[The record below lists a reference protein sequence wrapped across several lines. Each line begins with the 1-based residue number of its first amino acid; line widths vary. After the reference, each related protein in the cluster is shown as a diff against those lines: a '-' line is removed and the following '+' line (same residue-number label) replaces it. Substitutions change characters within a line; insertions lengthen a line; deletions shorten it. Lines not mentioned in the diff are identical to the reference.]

1 MGRIPRRPIP
11 GIPRPP
17 TKPPEPTEPT
27 EAPEPPEPKGESY
40 PLHGGRVVGS
50 ILKEHNIKYVF
61 GIPAT
66 HVWALE
72 TGFHEHGIKRIHT
85 RHQQGAAYAADAYAR
100 CTRSPGVCFGT
111 AGMGVT
117 DSVSGIN
124 QAWHARSPVVGLF
137 GMHEWDQSGRGTLQE
152 VYPSRICD
160 TMTKWSIDIDDRRL
174 VPLYLRQA
182 LRECMVYP
190 PGPIVLGL
198 TMRALGSIR
207 DEDSLLGDVPMEAM
221 ASPSPTPGDPNAVD
235 RVVDLLLD
243 AKRPVIVAGEGV
255 YWSDAASELR
265 ELAELLNIPINMRRM
280 ARGAVPEDHPLAVG
294 GPYRAD
300 FWSEADVIVIVGLRL
315 GWFERGG
322 MPPAWPRQAK
332 RIVVNESATDGWAPL
347 PTEES
352 IVGSP
357 KLVLRQ
363 MIDRAKSRIRQVPPS
378 NGWLEHLALCRRAL
392 EEGLAEDEA
401 DYEKHSPIHPWILS
415 REIADFLDPS
425 ATIIL
430 DSFLCSTYLSDKIR
444 ARFPGQILDS
454 GEAGGHGHGI
464 GMGIGAQLA
473 RPGKQVIV
481 LASDTSMGIAA
492 GDIETAMRYAL
503 PIVYVVC
510 NAGSVTGGA
519 NCWFQGQVDSWD
531 MLPNLRYDKL
541 SDVFGCHGEYVTE
554 PQEIRAA
561 LYRAFNSGKT
571 AVVNVAVD
579 NRIVHPWFESLS
591 IRLGVIVHQLDVA
604 KVPEPFRSYLV
615 QGRTAEVERELQKLG
630 IPRGR
635 TRKKVLAF
643 DRVPCVG

>member
-1 MGRIPRRPIP
+1 MGRIPKKRPTP
-11 GIPRPP
+11 GVPQPLP
-17 TKPPEPTEPT
+17 KPPEPPETP
-27 EAPEPPEPKGESY
+27 EAPEPKGEAY

-50 ILKEHNIKYVF
+50 ILKEHNVKYVF

-72 TGFHEHGIKRIHT
+72 TGFHEHGIKRIHM
-85 RHQQGAAYAADAYAR
+85 RHQQAAAYAADAYAR
-100 CTRSPGVCFGT
+100 CTRSPGICFGT

-117 DSVSGIN
+117 DSVGGIN
-124 QAWHARSPVVGLF
+124 QAWHAHSPVIGLF

-152 VYPSRICD
+152 VYPSRICE

-174 VPLYLRQA
+174 VPLYLRWA
-182 LRECMVYP
+182 LRDSMVYP

-207 DEDSLLGDVPMEAM
+207 DEDSLLGDVPKEAM
-221 ASPSPTPGDPNAVD
+221 AWPSATPGDPAAID
-235 RVVDLLLD
+235 RAVDLLLNSE
-243 AKRPVIVAGEGV
+243 RPVIVAGEGV
-255 YWSDAASELR
+255 YWSEAASELQ
-265 ELAELLNIPINMRRM
+265 ELVELLNIPVNMRRM

-294 GPYRAD
+294 GAYRAD
-300 FWSEADVIVIVGLRL
+300 FWSEADAIMIVGLRL

-332 RIVVNESATDGWAPL
+332 RIVVHESATDGWAPL
-347 PTEES
+347 PTEEF
-352 IVGSP
+352 ILGSP

-363 MIDRAKSRIRQVPPS
+363 MIERSRRRVGQVAQK

-401 DYEKHSPIHPWILS
+401 EYEKHIPIHPWILS
-415 REIADFLDPS
+415 REIAGFLDPS

-430 DSFLCSTYLSDKIR
+430 DSFLCSTYLSDRIK
-444 ARFPGQILDS
+444 AKFPGQILDS

-481 LASDTSMGIAA
+481 LASDTSMGIAG
-492 GDIETAMRYAL
+492 GDIETALRYNL
-503 PIVYVVC
+503 PVVYVVC
-510 NAGSVTGGA
+510 NTGSVTGGA
-519 NCWFQGQVDSWD
+519 HCWFQGQVDSWD
-531 MLPNLRYDKL
+531 MLPNVRYDKL
-541 SDVFGCHGEYVTE
+541 SEVLGCHGEYVAE
-554 PQEIRAA
+554 PQEIGAA
-561 LYRAFNSGKT
+561 LYRAFTSGKA

-591 IRLGVIVHQLDVA
+591 IRLGVIVHQLDVN
-604 KVPEPFRSYLV
+604 KVPEPFRSYLLE
-615 QGRTAEVERELQKLG
+615 GRTAEVEMELQRLG